1 MFNFSRRARENMWA
15 YLFIGPQ
22 MIGLT
27 LFIIGPIIFAFA
39 ISFTEWDIGSTPT
52 WLGLENYTRQL
63 SDSVFWKVVRNTS
76 FFALINIPL
85 TMIGSLIIALMLNQN
100 IKGKVIL
107 RTAYFMPVVTSS
119 VAVALVWTWMYNPDF
134 GLINSSLGL
143 IGIEGPGWLSS
154 LKWALPSI
162 AFMTIWQGIGYNMIL
177 FLAGLQGISKQ
188 LYEAAVID
196 GANGWQKFWKITF
209 PLLSPT
215 IFFVLVML
223 LISSFQIFNEPYMMT
238 KGGPADASNV
248 FVLHIYDKA
257 FQFFKMGE
265 ASAIAFILF
274 IIILVFTLLQF
285 KFSKWVNY
293 DA

>member
-1 MFNFSRRARENMWA
+1 MFHFSRRARENMWA

-39 ISFTEWDIGSTPT
+39 ISFTDWDIGSTPT
-52 WLGLENYTRQL
+52 WLGLENYTKQL

-76 FFALINIPL
+76 VFALINIPL

-134 GLINSSLGL
+134 GLINSSLGF

-188 LYEAAVID
+188 LYEAAIID
-196 GANGWQKFWKITF
+196 GANAWQKFWKITF

-223 LISSFQIFNEPYMMT
+223 LINSFQIFNEPYMMT

-257 FQFFKMGE
+257 FQFFQMGE

-274 IIILVFTLLQF
+274 VIILVFTLLQF

>member
-39 ISFTEWDIGSTPT
+39 ISFTDWDIGSTPT
-52 WLGLENYTRQL
+52 WLGLENYTKQL

-76 FFALINIPL
+76 VFALINIPL

-134 GLINSSLGL
+134 GLINSSLGF

-188 LYEAAVID
+188 LYEAAIID
-196 GANGWQKFWKITF
+196 GANAWQKFWKITF

-223 LISSFQIFNEPYMMT
+223 LINSFQIFNEPYMMT

-257 FQFFKMGE
+257 FQFFQMGE

-274 IIILVFTLLQF
+274 VIILVFTLLQF